1 MGQGRAPAFIIKK
14 PSRPDE
20 SSDTSDQSGSEGSGE
35 DLRSMMEQFNTV
47 TLSESSHQWIKV
59 DNQSLILRTGT
70 SEYHLLVLQTPSSYL
85 MFSENI
91 SFISP
96 TSLIRAGLDLVQLE
110 DNTNYVID
118 RIYKINGHEQMYAIK
133 NQIVGKNN
141 VINK

>member
-1 MGQGRAPAFIIKK
+1 
-14 PSRPDE
+14 
-20 SSDTSDQSGSEGSGE
+20 
-35 DLRSMMEQFNTV
+35 MMEQFNTV

-91 SFISP
+91 GFISP